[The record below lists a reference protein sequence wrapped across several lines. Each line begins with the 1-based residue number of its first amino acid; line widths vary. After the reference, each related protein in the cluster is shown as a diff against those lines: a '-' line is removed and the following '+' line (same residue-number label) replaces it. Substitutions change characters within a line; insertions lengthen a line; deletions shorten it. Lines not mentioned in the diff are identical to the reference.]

1 MYQFTEDCRIGIPEI
16 DEEHKKLFQ
25 MVNEAFALLAEPSA
39 TVVGV
44 KNLVLAL
51 KKYAAT
57 HFIHE
62 EAYMDEIK
70 DPELPRQKKEHEQF
84 KEKVNEVDL
93 EALNDENGK
102 EVLTELLEFLSRWL
116 YHHILGSDTMIG
128 KMPALD
134 EEEDPFAFT
143 EKYKLG
149 VELIDSEHQ
158 RLFEIIRETN
168 ELTNDVLFNDKY
180 DDIKKIIS
188 ELKDYTIKHFGDE
201 EEYMEKI
208 GYSGLEAQKV
218 AHQAFVDRLNEVNL
232 EAVDGDQEGYL
243 RELIEFLLGWLANHI
258 LKMVR
263 RFRWKDKNWK
273 SCQSSPISLA

>member
-134 EEEDPFAFT
+134 KEEDPFAFT

-243 RELIEFLLGWLANHI
+243 HELIEFLLGWLANHI
-258 LKMVR
+258 LKM
-263 RFRWKDKNWK
+263 DKK
-273 SCQSSPISLA
+273 IPMEG

>member
-16 DEEHKKLFQ
+16 DEEHKKIFQ

-70 DPELPRQKKEHEQF
+70 VPELPRQKKEHEQF

-93 EALNDENGK
+93 EALNDENGN

-243 RELIEFLLGWLANHI
+243 HELIEFLLGWLANHI
-258 LKMVR
+258 LKM
-263 RFRWKDKNWK
+263 DKK
-273 SCQSSPISLA
+273 IPMEG

>member
-70 DPELPRQKKEHEQF
+70 APELPRQKKEHGQF

-243 RELIEFLLGWLANHI
+243 HELIEFLLGWLANHI
-258 LKMVR
+258 LKM
-263 RFRWKDKNWK
+263 DKK
-273 SCQSSPISLA
+273 IPMEG

>member
-128 KMPALD
+128 KMPGKRKMK
-134 EEEDPFAFT
+134 FANLRAAYGFMLSH
-143 EKYKLG
+143 KLG

-243 RELIEFLLGWLANHI
+243 HELIEFLLGWLANHI
-258 LKMVR
+258 LKM
-263 RFRWKDKNWK
+263 DKK
-273 SCQSSPISLA
+273 IPMEG

>member
-70 DPELPRQKKEHEQF
+70 APELPRQKKEHEQF

-243 RELIEFLLGWLANHI
+243 HELIEFLLGWLANHI
-258 LKMVR
+258 LKM
-263 RFRWKDKNWK
+263 DKK
-273 SCQSSPISLA
+273 IPMEG

>member
-1 MYQFTEDCRIGIPEI
+1 MKSKTRSCQDR
-16 DEEHKKLFQ
+16 KKS
-25 MVNEAFALLAEPSA
+25 MSS
-39 TVVGV
+39 
-44 KNLVLAL
+44 L
-51 KKYAAT
+51 KK
-57 HFIHE
+57 
-62 EAYMDEIK
+62 
-70 DPELPRQKKEHEQF
+70 
-84 KEKVNEVDL
+84 KVNEVDL

-201 EEYMEKI
+201 EEYMEKNRI
-208 GYSGLEAQKV
+208 
-218 AHQAFVDRLNEVNL
+218 F
-232 EAVDGDQEGYL
+232 
-243 RELIEFLLGWLANHI
+243 
-258 LKMVR
+258 
-263 RFRWKDKNWK
+263 RFR
-273 SCQSSPISLA
+273 STEGCTSGICRQTE

>member
-188 ELKDYTIKHFGDE
+188 HPTCSLPKRSIIIAQSKLHTMITKANELQLFVKNLFVSTEITFLQIVNIQNIYGQIIVRILLT
-201 EEYMEKI
+201 Y
-208 GYSGLEAQKV
+208 GY
-218 AHQAFVDRLNEVNL
+218 NERS
-232 EAVDGDQEGYL
+232 YL
-243 RELIEFLLGWLANHI
+243 VLIHE
-258 LKMVR
+258 
-263 RFRWKDKNWK
+263 NWR
-273 SCQSSPISLA
+273 ITA

>member
-1 MYQFTEDCRIGIPEI
+1 M
-16 DEEHKKLFQ
+16 
-25 MVNEAFALLAEPSA
+25 
-39 TVVGV
+39 
-44 KNLVLAL
+44 
-51 KKYAAT
+51 
-57 HFIHE
+57 
-62 EAYMDEIK
+62 
-70 DPELPRQKKEHEQF
+70 
-84 KEKVNEVDL
+84 DL
-93 EALNDENGK
+93 EALNDENGN

-218 AHQAFVDRLNEVNL
+218 AHQLSLIHISIILCLSNFGIGGSVGNKLSSVFFGLFGLVSYIFPIGLVLLTAFGLSNKGNKV
-232 EAVDGDQEGYL
+232 A
-243 RELIEFLLGWLANHI
+243 WL
-258 LKMVR
+258 KRCV
-263 RFRWKDKNWK
+263 
-273 SCQSSPISLA
+273 

>member
-1 MYQFTEDCRIGIPEI
+1 MRSKTRNCQDR
-16 DEEHKKLFQ
+16 
-25 MVNEAFALLAEPSA
+25 
-39 TVVGV
+39 
-44 KNLVLAL
+44 
-51 KKYAAT
+51 
-57 HFIHE
+57 
-62 EAYMDEIK
+62 
-70 DPELPRQKKEHEQF
+70 KKEHEQF

-188 ELKDYTIKHFGDE
+188 ELKDYTIKHFADE

-243 RELIEFLLGWLANHI
+243 HELIEFLLGWLANHI
-258 LKMVR
+258 LKMDKKDSDGR
-263 RFRWKDKNWK
+263 IKKWKDKNWK
-273 SCQSSPISLA
+273 ACQLSPISFCVVHMIRFCL